1 LHLGSD
7 ILHNLAQHQYLHD
20 RLQAEFPEADEDT
33 LRDTLEGLSSLPE
46 ALAAVLRS
54 YLDDLTLAAALGMR
68 IGDMQERLSGIEH
81 RADKKRELVTSV
93 MERADIKKL
102 AEPDF
107 TASLRTVP
115 PSVLVTDEGQIPVD
129 YWKPQAP
136 QLDRQ
141 GLSAAL
147 KSGAAV
153 PGATL
158 SNPRM
163 TLSVRTK

>member
-1 LHLGSD
+1 MTSNVVHSLVEY
-7 ILHNLAQHQYLHD
+7 QYLRD
-20 RLQAEFPEADEDT
+20 RLRAEFPEADEDT

-68 IGDMQERLSGIEH
+68 IDDMQERLSRIEL

-107 TASLRTVP
+107 TASLRPSP
-115 PSVLVTDEGQIPVD
+115 PAVVVTDEGQIPEA
-129 YWKPQAP
+129 YWKPQP
-136 QLDRQ
+136 PKLDGQ
-141 GLSAAL
+141 GISMAL
-147 KSGAAV
+147 KSGATV
-153 PGATL
+153 PGALL
-158 SNPRM
+158 SNPEM
-163 TLSVRTK
+163 VLSVRTK

>member
-1 LHLGSD
+1 MQPDLRHR
-7 ILHNLAQHQYLHD
+7 LAEYQYLRD
-20 RLQAEFPEADEDT
+20 RLQIDFPEADEQT

-68 IGDMQERLSGIEH
+68 IGDMQERLTRVEH

-107 TASLRTVP
+107 TASLRAVP
-115 PSVLVTDEGQIPVD
+115 PSVVVTDEDQIPQA
-129 YWKPQAP
+129 YWRPQP
-136 QLDRQ
+136 PKLDRQ
-141 GLSAAL
+141 GISGAL

-153 PGATL
+153 PGAVL
-158 SNPRM
+158 SNSEM
-163 TLSVRTK
+163 MLSVRTK

>member
-1 LHLGSD
+1 VGLGIIHSF
-7 ILHNLAQHQYLHD
+7 AAHQYLCEQL
-20 RLQAEFPEADEDT
+20 RAEFPDADEDT

-68 IGDMQERLSGIEH
+68 IDDMQERLSRIEH

-107 TASLRTVP
+107 TASLRASP
-115 PSVLVTDEGQIPVD
+115 PAVVVTDEG
-129 YWKPQAP
+129 
-136 QLDRQ
+136 
-141 GLSAAL
+141 
-147 KSGAAV
+147 
-153 PGATL
+153 
-158 SNPRM
+158 
-163 TLSVRTK
+163 

>member
-1 LHLGSD
+1 VGLGIIHD
-7 ILHNLAQHQYLHD
+7 LATHQYL
-20 RLQAEFPEADEDT
+20 REQLRAEFPEADEDT

-68 IGDMQERLSGIEH
+68 IDDMQERLTRIEL

-107 TASLRTVP
+107 TASLRPSP
-115 PSVLVTDEGQIPVD
+115 PAVIVTDEGQIPQL
-129 YWKPQAP
+129 YWKPQP
-136 QLDRQ
+136 PKLDRQ
-141 GLSAAL
+141 GISAAL
-147 KSGAAV
+147 KFGAAV
-153 PGATL
+153 SGALL
-158 SNPRM
+158 SHPEM
-163 TLSVRTK
+163 VLSVRTK